1 MFPKTDYMPVCNTC
15 LNILQ
20 RTEIIWNM
28 VTDKM
33 IVEIMTLSYLAE
45 KKISKDTSE
54 EPISLRKIKR
64 QNINMLKEL

>member
-20 RTEIIWNM
+20 RLEIIWNM
-28 VTDKM
+28 LTDKM

-45 KKISKDTSE
+45 KKHVDTSE
-54 EPISLRKIKR
+54 ETL
-64 QNINMLKEL
+64 LV

>member
-1 MFPKTDYMPVCNTC
+1 MFPKTDYTPVCNTC

-20 RTEIIWNM
+20 RTEIIWNLL
-28 VTDKM
+28 TDKM

-45 KKISKDTSE
+45 KNKDTSE

-64 QNINMLKEL
+64 